1 MDFLTKKYLDK
12 YRIQKKMPPEIEGK
26 VEGKILEDQDLLD
39 SWHDWL
45 NTKLKYEVN
54 FLYPKRNKC

>member
-1 MDFLTKKYLDK
+1 
-12 YRIQKKMPPEIEGK
+12 MPPEIEGK
-26 VEGKILEDQDLLD
+26 VEGKLLEDQDLLD

-54 FLYPKRNKC
+54 FLYPKRNKY